1 MSQLVSRVSVLTA
14 GILAVVSVAA
24 PPAIAGETT
33 GSGGRTPI
41 GEYRVPT
48 SVCAFSGL
56 NDVPDGS
63 DASGDPFAAGR
74 VQSFGD
80 IVQQIARFHPGS
92 IADMGGD
99 LQANKPG
106 VSCNKNRSLH

>member
-1 MSQLVSRVSVLTA
+1 MSQLVSRVSALTA
-14 GILAVVSVAA
+14 GILTVVCVAT
-24 PPAIAGETT
+24 PPAVAGETIA
-33 GSGGRTPI
+33 SGGLTPI
-41 GEYRVPT
+41 GEYRVPA

-63 DASGDPFAAGR
+63 DAPGDPFAAGR

-80 IVQQIARFHPGS
+80 IVQQIARFYPGS
-92 IADMGGD
+92 IADMGAD